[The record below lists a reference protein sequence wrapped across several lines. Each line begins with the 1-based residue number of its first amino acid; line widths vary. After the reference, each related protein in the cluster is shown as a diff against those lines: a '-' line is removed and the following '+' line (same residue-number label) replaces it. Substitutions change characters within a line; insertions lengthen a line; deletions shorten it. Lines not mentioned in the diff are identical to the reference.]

1 MKRLWF
7 FLLFGLLGL
16 FALQA
21 QATPAMKAVLVICDD
36 YISAENNQIADGVKR
51 DKAIVEKFL
60 DRLKARGI
68 VKVEAS
74 VLEGKNASSTN
85 VRTAMKNL
93 KVGSDDLLF
102 FYFSGHGGMEKGK
115 TFLYFTDEEAV
126 SRDELTQ
133 LVEGKKARFSIM
145 FTDACSS
152 SIESVSA
159 PKSLKGGFKKGMS
172 DDAFDPVFKEL
183 LHNYR
188 GLLHMSAAKEG
199 QYATG
204 TDTGGIFTIAMV
216 NELLMFPPTSDWN
229 KLAAE
234 AAARTDAKYKKIN
247 QYSKGE
253 SGSEQASQDPQVYSF
268 PKYVGKDANIAANN
282 SNPGTAQAVPQPAK
296 PSTPAKQANHTIKIN
311 NEAEFPVVFYVDR
324 NESGKKWNASKLQ
337 KHTLKAGGAV
347 TLEEKNPI
355 TVYYNFQQDGKSST
369 SIENDE
375 QKEAIELEG
384 GEYFI
389 AYDDEEETLSFC
401 TADDE
406 EGGGEE
412 DGEEDA

>member
-1 MKRLWF
+1 MKRLCSVLFLVLIGF
-7 FLLFGLLGL
+7 FTLH
-16 FALQA
+16 A
-21 QATPAMKAVLVICDD
+21 QEKLTMKAVLVICDD
-36 YISAENNQIADGVKR
+36 YVSAENNQIADGVKR
-51 DKAIVEKFL
+51 DKAIVQKFL
-60 DRLKARGI
+60 DRIKARGI
-68 VKVEAS
+68 VNVEAS
-74 VLEGKNASSTN
+74 VLDGKNASSTN
-85 VRTAMKNL
+85 FRTAMKNL
-93 KVGSDDLLF
+93 KVGSNDLLF

-126 SRDELTQ
+126 SRDELVQ
-133 LVEGKKARFSIM
+133 LVQGKKARFSIM

-183 LHNYR
+183 LYNYR
-188 GLLHMSAAKEG
+188 GFMHMSAAKEG

-216 NELLMFPPTSDWN
+216 NELLMFPPSPDWN

-234 AAARTDAKYKKIN
+234 AATRTDAKYKKIN

-253 SGSEQASQDPQVYSF
+253 SGSEQESQNPQVYSY
-268 PKYVGKDANIAANN
+268 PKYVGKDANVTANTATPGVPATAA
-282 SNPGTAQAVPQPAK
+282 QPAK
-296 PSTPAKQANHTIKIN
+296 PSTPAQQAKHTIKIN

-324 NESGKKWNASKLQ
+324 NESGKKWSASKLE
-337 KHTLKAGGAV
+337 KHTLKAGGDV
-347 TLEEKNPI
+347 TLKEKDPI
-355 TVYYNFQQDGKSST
+355 AVYYNFLQDGKSST
-369 SIENDE
+369 AIDDDE
-375 QKEAIELEG
+375 KKEAVELED

-389 AYDDEEETLSFC
+389 AYDDEEEALSFC

-406 EGGGEE
+406 EE
-412 DGEEDA
+412 DGDEGEEEDA